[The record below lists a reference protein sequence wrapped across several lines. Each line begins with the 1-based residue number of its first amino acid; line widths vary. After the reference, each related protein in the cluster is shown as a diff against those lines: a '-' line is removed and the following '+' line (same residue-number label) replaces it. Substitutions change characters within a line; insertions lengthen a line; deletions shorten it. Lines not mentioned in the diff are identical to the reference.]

1 MQSNRRQFLKTGLFS
16 AAAAVAGTSICAQA
30 AQAPRRW
37 DKTADIVIVGFGG
50 AGAVGAISAAQA
62 GSSVLILEKNA
73 EAGHLNN
80 TRMSGGNC
88 HCPEKTGNKDA
99 LKAYCI
105 AMFSGE
111 NIPGHLEGE
120 QAEWSERLADIW
132 VKYCPDNMDFM
143 RSLDPDFNASV
154 LPGYNKA
161 AFSDFPGAK
170 ESGYSSFLSIYGKRA
185 KGFNTPTWKLEKNET
200 NYGEAFWRCLLEGI
214 KKQGDKIAVEW
225 GTPARHLV
233 RNDAGEV
240 IGVIAEHN
248 GKEVAVRAKKAVFL
262 TCGGW
267 EYSVPLRKAFLD
279 GNPISGWTFYGT
291 PSNTGDGIIMAQE
304 IGAGLL
310 KPGKVAARL
319 IIPTQK
325 TVNGMRIGTITPAV
339 GSPHSIVV
347 DNFGN
352 RYAAENLI
360 TKNPSAYF
368 FYKEATKFDITNLTY
383 PRSPSWMIFD
393 ETLRTSKPL
402 VNLGISTVGF
412 DLVEWDKKNEKPIE
426 SGLIIK
432 ADTIQ
437 ALAEKIRM
445 RRENANRMD
454 AETLVRTVETFNKAC
469 DLKKD
474 EALGRLPNTLG
485 KIEKGP
491 FYAVEVVPG
500 GPNTKGGLNTDGDRR
515 VLTWNDEVIPRLFAF
530 GEIASVHKNV
540 YQGGGNLA
548 ECIVFGR
555 HCGEL
560 AAKLPETKA

>member
-1 MQSNRRQFLKTGLFS
+1 M
-16 AAAAVAGTSICAQA
+16 
-30 AQAPRRW
+30 
-37 DKTADIVIVGFGG
+37 
-50 AGAVGAISAAQA
+50 
-62 GSSVLILEKNA
+62 
-73 EAGHLNN
+73 
-80 TRMSGGNC
+80 
-88 HCPEKTGNKDA
+88 
-99 LKAYCI
+99 
-105 AMFSGE
+105 
-111 NIPGHLEGE
+111 
-120 QAEWSERLADIW
+120 
-132 VKYCPDNMDFM
+132 
-143 RSLDPDFNASV
+143 
-154 LPGYNKA
+154 
-161 AFSDFPGAK
+161 
-170 ESGYSSFLSIYGKRA
+170 
-185 KGFNTPTWKLEKNET
+185 
-200 NYGEAFWRCLLEGI
+200 
-214 KKQGDKIAVEW
+214 
-225 GTPARHLV
+225 
-233 RNDAGEV
+233 
-240 IGVIAEHN
+240 
-248 GKEVAVRAKKAVFL
+248 
-262 TCGGW
+262 
-267 EYSVPLRKAFLD
+267 PLRKAFLD

-432 ADTIQ
+432 ADTIE

-469 DLKKD
+469 DLKKMKPWGVCQTRSARSKRD
-474 EALGRLPNTLG
+474 LSMRLKLSRAAPTPRAVSIRTATAACSLGTAKSFRGFLLSVKSLPFTKMSIRAAAISPNASSSAVTVANWPRNSPKRRRNAALS
-485 KIEKGP
+485 
-491 FYAVEVVPG
+491 
-500 GPNTKGGLNTDGDRR
+500 GL
-515 VLTWNDEVIPRLFAF
+515 
-530 GEIASVHKNV
+530 
-540 YQGGGNLA
+540 
-548 ECIVFGR
+548 
-555 HCGEL
+555 
-560 AAKLPETKA
+560 